1 MTRTQNQV
9 SQSLKELSDASA
21 HLTKFAEQSHVPAD
35 LGARITEMAQQLC
48 ALADDMEAHY
58 DEFGDRVVEEED
70 QNAGFDQI
78 MDADITSML
87 AALTV
92 KFK

>member
-1 MTRTQNQV
+1 MLTQEQI
-9 SQSLKELSDASA
+9 SQSLQELSDASF
-21 HLTKFAEQSHVPAD
+21 HLKIFAEKSHVPD
-35 LGARITEMAQQLC
+35 ELGARVTEMADLMC
-48 ALADDMEAHY
+48 VLADDMEEHFY
-58 DEFGDRVVEEED
+58 EHGDRQIEEED

-92 KFK
+92 RFK

>member
-1 MTRTQNQV
+1 MLTQEQI
-9 SQSLKELSDASA
+9 SQSLQELSDASF
-21 HLTKFAEQSHVPAD
+21 HLKIFAEKSHVPD
-35 LGARITEMAQQLC
+35 ELGARVTEMADLM
-48 ALADDMEAHY
+48 DDMEEHFY
-58 DEFGDRVVEEED
+58 EHGDRQIEEED